1 MKINDVEKQLNI
13 PKATIRFYEKEGLLN
28 PKRNEN
34 SYREY
39 DNEDIELL
47 KKIIVLR
54 KIGIP
59 VEDIKL
65 LLSNNLSLQNAL
77 TKNIDAL
84 NEQMKEIEGALRVC
98 EFMQNKEENIDS
110 LDENYYLDM
119 IHSEELKGNKFFEI
133 INDVIEFEK
142 KVIGNEFVF
151 IVDDKGNF
159 KYSLGKSILIS
170 LGMCLI
176 VGLLWYLMDGEIE
189 SFVEGFFFPF
199 VCIIIS
205 SIFGLPV
212 YFLEKKNKDA
222 ADIIKKIGKVL
233 GVLFLLFIICLMFFI
248 GE

>member
-39 DNEDIELL
+39 NNEDIELL

-59 VEDIKL
+59 LEDIKL
-65 LLSNNLSLQNAL
+65 LLNNELSLQNAL
-77 TKNIDAL
+77 TKNINSL
-84 NEQMKEIEGALRVC
+84 NEQIREIEGALKVC
-98 EFMQNKEENIDS
+98 EFMQNKDENINS

-119 IHSEELKGNKFFEI
+119 IHNEELKGNKFFEI

-142 KVIGNEFVF
+142 KVIGNEFTL
-151 IVDDKGNF
+151 IVDEEGNF

-170 LGMCLI
+170 LGMCLT
-176 VGLLWYLMDGEIE
+176 VGIIWYLMDREPI

-205 SIFGLPV
+205 SIFGLPLHF
-212 YFLEKKNKDA
+212 YEKKNKEA
-222 ADIIKKIGKVL
+222 AEVIKKIGYGLCVI
-233 GVLFLLFIICLMFFI
+233 LFIIMILLVIFVN
-248 GE
+248 

>member
-39 DNEDIELL
+39 DQEDIELL

-65 LLSNNLSLQNAL
+65 LLNNDLSLQNAL
-77 TKNIDAL
+77 TKNIHSL
-84 NEQMKEIEGALRVC
+84 HEQIKEIEGALKVC
-98 EFMQNKEENIDS
+98 EFMQSKDENINS

-119 IHSEELKGNKFFEI
+119 IHNEELKGNKFFEI
-133 INDVIEFEK
+133 INDVIDFEK
-142 KVIGNEFVF
+142 KVIGNEFSL
-151 IVDDKGNF
+151 IVDEEGNF

-170 LGMCLI
+170 LGMCLT
-176 VGLLWYLMDGEIE
+176 VGILWYLMDREPI

-199 VCIIIS
+199 VCILIS
-205 SIFGLPV
+205 SVFGLPV
-212 YFLEKKNKDA
+212 FFLEKKNKDVA
-222 ADIIKKIGKVL
+222 NVIKKIGKGLCVI
-233 GVLFLLFIICLMFFI
+233 LFIIMILLVIFI
-248 GE
+248 K

>member
-39 DNEDIELL
+39 DQEDIELL

-65 LLSNNLSLQNAL
+65 LLSNDLSLQNAL
-77 TKNIDAL
+77 TKNIHSL
-84 NEQMKEIEGALRVC
+84 HEQIREIEGALKVC
-98 EFMQNKEENIDS
+98 EFMQNKEENIHS

-119 IHSEELKGNKFFEI
+119 IHNEELKGNKFFEI
-133 INDVIEFEK
+133 INDVIDFEK
-142 KVIGNEFVF
+142 KVIGNEFTL
-151 IVDDKGNF
+151 IVDEVGNF

-170 LGMCLI
+170 LGMCLT
-176 VGLLWYLMDGEIE
+176 VGIIWFLMDREPI

-199 VCIIIS
+199 VCILIS
-205 SIFGLPV
+205 SVFGLPIH
-212 YFLEKKNKDA
+212 FLGKKNEKLANTIKTMGFRFAVIIVA
-222 ADIIKKIGKVL
+222 A
-233 GVLFLLFIICLMFFI
+233 LFLCMIFID
-248 GE
+248 